1 VSEPGR
7 YDDPELLRS
16 IITLVT
22 STLDLAELL
31 RGVADVIVTASG
43 ADACFVHLLDADR
56 DRLVLAGA
64 SPGFDKAVGQ
74 VELAVGE
81 GVAGWVAARG
91 RPAVILEDKTAD
103 PRYKYI
109 PELRGEEF
117 TSMAS
122 VPMATRQGMLV
133 GVLNVHTRERRDFL
147 AADLA
152 VLTAVG
158 GLMAGAVE
166 NARLH
171 ATVAIR
177 SVERAR
183 FAEELVA
190 VQEHERQRIARDLHD
205 GVSQRLASLGFHLSA
220 AAESLGRDD
229 EAAAAGI
236 EQARALG
243 VAALDE
249 ARAAIHGL
257 RPPVLDDLGLVAGFH
272 SLARSVPGVR
282 VAVEAD
288 PELSVPPHVE
298 LSLFRI
304 TQEALQNITK
314 HSGADEAWISLRRR
328 ANRLVLEVAD
338 NGVGHTPP
346 EPRSAADSYGMQT
359 MRERADMVGGT
370 VRVQPRPGGGT
381 TVLFT
386 VPS

>member
-1 VSEPGR
+1 MSERG

-16 IITLVT
+16 IIGVVT
-22 STLDLAELL
+22 STLDLTELL

-43 ADACFVHLLDADR
+43 TDACFVHLVDADR
-56 DRLVLAGA
+56 DRLVLSGA
-64 SPGFDKAVGQ
+64 SPGFDNAVGR

-91 RPAVILEDKTAD
+91 RPAVIVENKTAD

-122 VPMATRQGMLV
+122 VPMATRQGALV
-133 GVLNVHTRERRDFL
+133 GVLNVHTHKRRDFL
-147 AADLA
+147 PADLA

-171 ATVAIR
+171 ATVAVR
-177 SVERAR
+177 SLERAR
-183 FAEELVA
+183 FAEQLVE
-190 VQEHERQRIARDLHD
+190 VQERERQRIARDLHD

-220 AAESLGRDD
+220 AAENLGRDD
-229 EAAAAGI
+229 AAAALGI
-236 EQARALG
+236 EQARELSA
-243 VAALDE
+243 AALDE

-272 SLARSVPGVR
+272 SLARTVPGVR

-288 PELSVPPHVE
+288 PELSVPPHIE
-298 LSLFRI
+298 LCIFRI

-314 HSGADEAWISLRRR
+314 HSGADRAWISLTRR

-338 NGVGHTPP
+338 NGVGHAPQGQ
-346 EPRSAADSYGMQT
+346 RSTGDSYGMQT
-359 MRERADMVGGT
+359 MRERADIVGGT
-370 VRVQPRPGGGT
+370 VRLQPRSGGGT
-381 TVLFT
+381 TVRFT
-386 VPS
+386 VPG